1 MARTRPEPSSPPQGT
16 EPSPSLVWDRPPPA
30 ERRAPLTREM
40 IVSAAI
46 PIADAEGLAA
56 LTIRRLA
63 TELDARPMSIYS
75 YARITSKEEL
85 FDLMVDQV
93 CAEML
98 VTDLPADW
106 REALRVIAIRCRQVL
121 LHHPWWVELIG
132 HNVLLG
138 PNGTRRREQTL
149 AAVSGLPPDS
159 PTKLAIIVAVETYVV
174 GQATFS
180 MDEQGSSHISGR
192 SASEWQEALGH
203 YQTALIATG
212 EFPNLASIRPPQPS
226 SPEGRERFFLLG
238 LDWLLAGIAGT
249 IDPPPAT
256 TTTES

>member
-1 MARTRPEPSSPPQGT
+1 MVRTRPEPPSSPPGT
-16 EPSPSLVWDRPPPA
+16 EPSSPLVWDRPPPTG
-30 ERRAPLTREM
+30 RRTPLTRET

-46 PIADAEGLAA
+46 PLADAEGLAA

-106 REALRVIAIRCRQVL
+106 QQALRAIAIRCRQAL
-121 LHHPWWVELIG
+121 LRHPWWVELIG

-138 PNGTRRREQTL
+138 PNGTRHREQTL
-149 AAVSGLPPDS
+149 AAVSGLPLDPA
-159 PTKLAIIVAVETYVV
+159 TKLAVIVAVETYVV

-180 MDEQGSSHISGR
+180 MDEQGSSQIPGR

-212 EFPNLASIRPPQPS
+212 EFPHLASVGPPQPS
-226 SPEGRERFFLLG
+226 SRESRERVFLLG
-238 LDWLLAGIAGT
+238 LDWLLGGIAGGAGL
-249 IDPPPAT
+249 PPT
-256 TTTES
+256 SNTER